1 MAYVKVAVKKKTGPK
16 PKVKPI
22 DAVSLLTK
30 EERFDRLKEACF
42 KLIKQF
48 KKNDLNLKQTHT
60 ASSKIRAYSL
70 EEMKS
75 KGLNTEYFRMVSLKA
90 DGMDVN
96 SFIEMIP
103 VDERPLYIKYKHLVN
118 QYIIDI
124 KDSGVAMVDKA
135 NVVRDLIKD
144 VKKYDPKGKVAKVL
158 IDYYRKVYNA
168 ECELIDALSEMDV
181 NIEEANKEY
190 SFIKEIYED

>member
-16 PKVKPI
+16 PKAKPI
-22 DAVSLLTK
+22 DTVSSLTK

-42 KLIKQF
+42 KLITQF
-48 KKNDLNLKQTHT
+48 KKNDLNLKQSHS
-60 ASSKIRAYSL
+60 ASSKIRSYNL

-124 KDSGVAMVDKA
+124 KDSGVDMVDKA

-168 ECELIDALSEMDV
+168 ECELMSALSEMDV

>member
-16 PKVKPI
+16 PKAKPI
-22 DAVSLLTK
+22 DTVSLLTT
-30 EERFDRLKEACF
+30 EERFDKLKDACF
-42 KLIKQF
+42 KLVKQF
-48 KKNDLNLKQTHT
+48 KENDSSVKQAHN
-60 ASSKIRAYSL
+60 ASVKIKAYNL

-75 KGLNTEYFRMVSLKA
+75 KGLNVEYFRMVSLKA

-103 VDERPLYIKYKHLVN
+103 VNERPLYIKYKHLVN

-158 IDYYRKVYNA
+158 IDYYRKMYNA
-168 ECELIDALSEMDV
+168 KRELIDALSEMDV